1 MDNNENI
8 DKKYRCVLCG
18 EREFAVE
25 LEGLTD
31 NSGCSDERFNIVRC
45 SKCDHRSIFP
55 YPQPEEIVKFYPAQ
69 YYAHVNP
76 RNTPKKRIKSFLK
89 RQSHRRYSG
98 KSSSNDDSEKKPGVW
113 ARLLAEPAYK
123 ANGKLLD
130 VGCGNGEYLSFA
142 QSCGW
147 DVKGV
152 EPDREAVETMRA
164 AGLDV
169 TCSTAEHL
177 PFPAE
182 EFDVVRSWHSLEHT
196 YSPIT
201 ALSEI
206 KRVLKPDGHLLLS
219 VPNYG
224 CYQSRNLGK
233 YWPPLEIPR
242 HLHHFT
248 DRSLNAALEKTGLRK
263 ECEYLYSGIPFF
275 DLGWNIKVMR
285 AQGVEP
291 GKTAVRVLNST
302 LREAT
307 ARLTR
312 KDCRSF
318 LTWWIGKID

>member
-1 MDNNENI
+1 MKKNEEI
-8 DKKYRCVLCG
+8 DEGYKCVLCDG
-18 EREFAVE
+18 REFVVE
-25 LEGLTD
+25 LESLSD
-31 NSGCSDERFNIVRC
+31 NSGCSKERFNIVRC
-45 SKCDHRSIFP
+45 LNCSHGSIFP
-55 YPQPEEIVKFYPAQ
+55 YPQQEDIDKFYPEQ

-76 RNTPKKRIKSFLK
+76 RNTPKKRVKSFLK
-89 RQSHRRYSG
+89 RQSHRRFSG
-98 KSSSNDDSEKKPGVW
+98 KFSSIDDSGNKPGVW

-123 ANGKLLD
+123 ANGNLLD
-130 VGCGNGEYLSFA
+130 VGCGNGEYLFFA

-147 DVKGV
+147 FVKGV
-152 EPDREAVETMRA
+152 EPDSDAVEAMRA

-169 TCSTAEHL
+169 ACSTAEHL

-182 EFDVVRSWHSLEHT
+182 KFDVVRSWHSLEHT
-196 YSPIT
+196 YSPLS

-206 KRVLKPDGHLLLS
+206 KRVLKPNGHLLIS

-233 YWPPLEIPR
+233 YWPPLEVPR

-248 DRSLNAALEKTGLRK
+248 DQSLNTALEKVGLRK

-285 AQGVEP
+285 AQGINP
-291 GKTAVRVLNST
+291 GETFLRVINST
-302 LREAT
+302 ISEA
-307 ARLTR
+307 AGRLTG

-318 LTWWIGKID
+318 LTWWIRKID